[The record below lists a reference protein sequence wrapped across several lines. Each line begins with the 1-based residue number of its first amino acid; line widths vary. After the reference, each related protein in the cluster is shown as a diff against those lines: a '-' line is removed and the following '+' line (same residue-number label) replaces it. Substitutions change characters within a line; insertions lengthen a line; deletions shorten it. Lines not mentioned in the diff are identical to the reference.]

1 MDENAIRQWLID
13 CFGPIQGEMA
23 WNQLSNMPEAVRDQL
38 MSQDPSTLPKPEEV
52 KSMMQAFTAGGLNT
66 MGDMQQAV
74 EQGPINIKLAK
85 SLALQQANG
94 AGSDSSV
101 NAETGEIARRA
112 ISEANLW
119 LDTACEFN
127 PAQGETQLLT
137 RAGWVEDTIDAWAQ
151 FASPVAESMNDA
163 LASILSQ
170 RFGDGE
176 IQTEIS
182 GVFAGPI
189 EIPIPDEM
197 KNPAK
202 LMRFVGNT
210 SFAMPLGRAAGDLSH
225 EVRGSFDQGI
235 ALLKNP
241 AGGLIAQNATEY
253 AKMLNGEASAAE
265 ADTAGTSTDSVNPFS
280 TSTDASANPIGF
292 TSAGN
297 SDTPATDGTAQVSGS
312 DASAD
317 AADAA
322 AFEAAL
328 SGFETTEK
336 IPESEVLSFL
346 ALQEMAHARLY
357 ASVPWLMPRFEAL
370 IGKYARGISIDL
382 DAMEEQLRDATSM
395 DPESISGAV
404 NLTKVGIPDTPEQR
418 EALASLESLLAMV
431 EGWVDCVV
439 WRAGMAHLPHIEQL
453 REMMRRERAM
463 GGPAERTFE
472 SLLGLQLRPKRM
484 REATGL
490 WEMITAAEGPE
501 GRDAKWSHPD
511 LLPSLPGDKPAD
523 GASPSSDAPSGSSSD
538 ANGSASHPAAD
549 GKTGDIDWDA
559 ELSKLLGEDGEDG
572 ENGNSEDTQA

>member
-210 SFAMPLGRAAGDLSH
+210 SFAMQLGRAAGDLSH

-241 AGGLIAQNATEY
+241 AGGLIVQNVTEY
-253 AKMLNGEASAAE
+253 AKSL
-265 ADTAGTSTDSVNPFS
+265 DIDVN
-280 TSTDASANPIGF
+280 
-292 TSAGN
+292 
-297 SDTPATDGTAQVSGS
+297 
-312 DASAD
+312 
-317 AADAA
+317 
-322 AFEAAL
+322 
-328 SGFETTEK
+328 
-336 IPESEVLSFL
+336 EVMGYL
-346 ALQEMAHARLY
+346 ALQELAHARLF

-370 IGKYARGISIDL
+370 LGKYARGITIDM
-382 DAMEEQLRDATSM
+382 DAMEEQIREA
-395 DPESISGAV
+395 ESIDPDSMASAV
-404 NLTKVGIPDTPEQR
+404 NITKVAFPDTPEQKQAMK
-418 EALASLESLLAMV
+418 ALENLLALV
-431 EGWVDCVV
+431 EGWVDAVV
-439 WRAGMAHLPHIEQL
+439 WRAGMAHIPHIEQL
-453 REMMRRERAM
+453 REMLRRERAI

-472 SLLGLQLRPKRM
+472 SLMGMQLRPKRM
-484 REATGL
+484 RERPHCGKASARRKAPRRATRNGR
-490 WEMITAAEGPE
+490 IRIYCRNCRTNSPRIAPTKRTAPHPPLPVRNRPRRNRIFRTASIGMPNCPSCSTRKSTRAMTPMARTTPTVQMTPAIRTLPATRSHRKK
-501 GRDAKWSHPD
+501 RDFLRPRSN
-511 LLPSLPGDKPAD
+511 
-523 GASPSSDAPSGSSSD
+523 PSSSRRAHRTRRVCLRH
-538 ANGSASHPAAD
+538 A
-549 GKTGDIDWDA
+549 
-559 ELSKLLGEDGEDG
+559 
-572 ENGNSEDTQA
+572 

>member
-202 LMRFVGNT
+202 LMGFVGNT
-210 SFAMPLGRAAGDLSH
+210 SFAMQLGRAAGDLRSGH
-225 EVRGSFDQGI
+225 R
-235 ALLKNP
+235 
-241 AGGLIAQNATEY
+241 
-253 AKMLNGEASAAE
+253 AAE
-265 ADTAGTSTDSVNPFS
+265 ESRRRTDRAERDRIREVAG
-280 TSTDASANPIGF
+280 
-292 TSAGN
+292 
-297 SDTPATDGTAQVSGS
+297 
-312 DASAD
+312 
-317 AADAA
+317 
-322 AFEAAL
+322 
-328 SGFETTEK
+328 
-336 IPESEVLSFL
+336 
-346 ALQEMAHARLY
+346 H
-357 ASVPWLMPRFEAL
+357 
-370 IGKYARGISIDL
+370 
-382 DAMEEQLRDATSM
+382 
-395 DPESISGAV
+395 
-404 NLTKVGIPDTPEQR
+404 
-418 EALASLESLLAMV
+418 
-431 EGWVDCVV
+431 
-439 WRAGMAHLPHIEQL
+439 
-453 REMMRRERAM
+453 RRER
-463 GGPAERTFE
+463 
-472 SLLGLQLRPKRM
+472 SDGLSCAAGACACQAVRLR
-484 REATGL
+484 AV
-490 WEMITAAEGPE
+490 A
-501 GRDAKWSHPD
+501 
-511 LLPSLPGDKPAD
+511 
-523 GASPSSDAPSGSSSD
+523 DAPLRG
-538 ANGSASHPAAD
+538 AAGQIRAWHHHRHGCHGGAD
-549 GKTGDIDWDA
+549 P
-559 ELSKLLGEDGEDG
+559 
-572 ENGNSEDTQA
+572 

>member
-137 RAGWVEDTIDAWAQ
+137 RAGWVEDTID
-151 FASPVAESMNDA
+151 
-163 LASILSQ
+163 
-170 RFGDGE
+170 GE

-210 SFAMPLGRAAGDLSH
+210 SFAMQLGRAAGDLSH

-241 AGGLIAQNATEY
+241 AGGLIVQNVTEY
-253 AKMLNGEASAAE
+253 AKSL
-265 ADTAGTSTDSVNPFS
+265 DIDVN
-280 TSTDASANPIGF
+280 
-292 TSAGN
+292 
-297 SDTPATDGTAQVSGS
+297 
-312 DASAD
+312 
-317 AADAA
+317 
-322 AFEAAL
+322 
-328 SGFETTEK
+328 
-336 IPESEVLSFL
+336 EVMGYL
-346 ALQEMAHARLY
+346 ALQELAHARLF

-370 IGKYARGISIDL
+370 LGKYARGITIDM
-382 DAMEEQLRDATSM
+382 DAMEEQIREA
-395 DPESISGAV
+395 ESIDPDSMASAV
-404 NLTKVGIPDTPEQR
+404 NITKVAFPDTPEQKQAMK
-418 EALASLESLLAMV
+418 ALENLLALV
-431 EGWVDCVV
+431 EGWVDAVV
-439 WRAGMAHLPHIEQL
+439 WRAGMAHIPHIEQL
-453 REMMRRERAM
+453 REMLRRERAI

-472 SLLGLQLRPKRM
+472 SLMGMQLRPKRM
-484 REATGL
+484 REAAAL
-490 WEMITAAEGPE
+490 WESIGAQEGPE
-501 GRDAKWSHPD
+501 ARDAKWSHPD
-511 LLPSLPGDKPAD
+511 LLPQLPDEQSED
-523 GASPSSDAPSGSSSD
+523 SSNEENGAA
-538 ANGSASHPAAD
+538 SAT
-549 GKTGDIDWDA
+549 TGTEQTTAQQDIPDSIDWDA
-559 ELSKLLGEDGEDG
+559 ELSKLLDEEEHKGDDADSTNDADGTDDAG
-572 ENGNSEDTQA
+572 DTNASGDPQSPEEA